1 MLETVALKV
10 ESPVPI
16 NATAARQ
23 DTGDPWVVFASPPG
37 GEFFFPVY
45 EGELLDVVP
54 FTAPSARLYL
64 NLAVLLGTTWPD
76 LHERFED
83 EVAYLLNLADGNSAA
98 FLERIA
104 PWSQEVCRRYRC
116 RMEAL
121 PAFPGE
127 ILWFTMAGVDVHAG
141 RN

>member
-1 MLETVALKV
+1 
-10 ESPVPI
+10 
-16 NATAARQ
+16 
-23 DTGDPWVVFASPPG
+23 
-37 GEFFFPVY
+37 
-45 EGELLDVVP
+45 
-54 FTAPSARLYL
+54 
-64 NLAVLLGTTWPD
+64 VLLGTTWPD

-104 PWSQEVCRRYRC
+104 PWSQEVCRRYRR

-141 RN
+141 QELARAAPPA